1 MVFFIAYPFWRHQS
15 LIWLLRPMRRDLGSL
30 FSSVLFLTAG
40 SYWAQLN
47 TIILYLLPW
56 SIILWL
62 ELQWKSPVTVCDI
75 PNGLSPMSHLGNSSD
90 TLAFS
95 EYQLSVDTSVWN
107 SGPRVFAQ
115 ALTGYGGWCTSQL
128 QPLSSA
134 YSLSTQHKVL
144 MHMWDA
150 QTEPRN
156 MSAHPCH
163 SCMTSHWTAR
173 TPSAKQHANWRSI
186 SGCLTISIHP
196 YFLSSI
202 EILLWKLDFHPFI
215 EVVNVAVSW
224 YTQHEQEEKSFT
236 HKQKE

>member
-1 MVFFIAYPFWRHQS
+1 MVFFKAYPFWRRQS
-15 LIWLLRPMRRDLGSL
+15 LIWPLRPMLRDLGSL
-30 FSSVLFLTAG
+30 FSWVVFLRAG

-56 SIILWL
+56 SITLWL

-75 PNGLSPMSHLGNSSD
+75 PNGLSPVSHLGNSD

-115 ALTGYGGWCTSQL
+115 ALTGYGGRCTSQL

-150 QTEPRN
+150 QAEPRN

-173 TPSAKQHANWRSI
+173 TPSAKQHANWGSI
-186 SGCLTISIHP
+186 SGCLTTSTHQ

-202 EILLWKLDFHPFI
+202 EILLWKLDFHPYI
-215 EVVNVAVSW
+215 EVVNVSW
-224 YTQHEQEEKSFT
+224 YTQCEQEEKSSA

>member
-1 MVFFIAYPFWRHQS
+1 M
-15 LIWLLRPMRRDLGSL
+15 L
-30 FSSVLFLTAG
+30 
-40 SYWAQLN
+40 
-47 TIILYLLPW
+47 
-56 SIILWL
+56 
-62 ELQWKSPVTVCDI
+62 SPV
-75 PNGLSPMSHLGNSSD
+75 SYLGISSD

-95 EYQLSVDTSVWN
+95 EYQLSKDSVDTSVGN

-115 ALTGYGGWCTSQL
+115 ALTGYGGRCTSQL

-150 QTEPRN
+150 QAEPRDI
-156 MSAHPCH
+156 SAHPCH

-173 TPSAKQHANWRSI
+173 TSSAKQHANWRWT

-202 EILLWKLDFHPFI
+202 EISLWKLDFHPFN
-215 EVVNVAVSW
+215 EVVDVMVSW
-224 YTQHEQEEKSFT
+224 YTQREQEEKSSAT
-236 HKQKE
+236 EQKE